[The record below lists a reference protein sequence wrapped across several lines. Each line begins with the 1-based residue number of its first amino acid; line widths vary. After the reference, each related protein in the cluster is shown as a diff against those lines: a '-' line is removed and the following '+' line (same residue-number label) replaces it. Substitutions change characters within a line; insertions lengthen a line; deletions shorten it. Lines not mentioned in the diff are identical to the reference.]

1 MQYELIPK
9 YLGQMH
15 HYTSFLYKL
24 HLPKGSIVR
33 LIGCAV
39 GERKPL
45 RLCLL
50 ARVLIYSH
58 LIRY

>member
-24 HLPKGSIVR
+24 HLPKGS
-33 LIGCAV
+33 LCALLV
-39 GERKPL
+39 APL
-45 RLCLL
+45 VNVSLY
-50 ARVLIYSH
+50 AFVF
-58 LIRY
+58 